1 MRLSAAFIPTLKENP
16 ADASIVSHQLM
27 IRAGLIRPL
36 AAGMYTWLPL
46 GLRVLNNIADHI
58 RVVMGDIGGQEILI
72 PTLQPDDLW
81 AESGRLDSYGD
92 EMLRLKDRHG
102 RGMIYGPTAEEAM
115 TDLFRKNVRSHKALP
130 QLWYQIHWKFRDE
143 IRPRFGVM
151 RGREFLM
158 KDGYSFDVSEDAAA
172 ETYNQIFGAYM
183 RLFQRLGLR
192 AMPVRADTGPI
203 GGKLSHEFHV
213 LADNGESGVFY
224 DPAWHDVDT
233 SALTLNDCAHL
244 YAATDDLHDP
254 KTWTGKPLV
263 ETKGIEVGHIFTFGT
278 RYSDPMQAKVTLDDG
293 TQAPVIMGSYGLG
306 VGRLVGAMIEACH
319 DDHGIIWPES
329 VAPYRYALINIG
341 MNDAACLE
349 TADRLYA
356 KLGGREAVLYD
367 DRDVGMG
374 VKLKD
379 ADLIGLPT
387 QIIVGPRDLKE
398 GVVQIKD
405 RKTGEKQM
413 VGVDTLT
420 PSFFQNS
427 AQSPR

>member
-1 MRLSAAFIPTLKENP
+1 
-16 ADASIVSHQLM
+16 
-27 IRAGLIRPL
+27 
-36 AAGMYTWLPL
+36 
-46 GLRVLNNIADHI
+46 
-58 RVVMGDIGGQEILI
+58 
-72 PTLQPDDLW
+72 
-81 AESGRLDSYGD
+81 
-92 EMLRLKDRHG
+92 
-102 RGMIYGPTAEEAM
+102 
-115 TDLFRKNVRSHKALP
+115 
-130 QLWYQIHWKFRDE
+130 
-143 IRPRFGVM
+143 
-151 RGREFLM
+151 
-158 KDGYSFDVSEDAAA
+158 
-172 ETYNQIFGAYM
+172 M

-306 VGRLVGAMIEACH
+306 VGRLVGAMIEPCH

-398 GVVQIKD
+398 GMVQIKD

>member
-27 IRAGLIRPL
+27 LRAGLIRPL

-46 GLRVLNNIADHI
+46 GLRVLNKIADHI
-58 RVVMGDIGGQEILI
+58 RVVMDDIGGQEILI

-172 ETYNQIFGAYM
+172 ETYDRIFGAYM
-183 RLFQRLGLR
+183 RLFHRLGLH

-203 GGKLSHEFHV
+203 GGKLSHEFHI
-213 LADNGESGVFY
+213 LASNGESGVFY
-224 DPAWHDVDT
+224 DPAWENVDT
-233 SALTLNDCAHL
+233 SALTLKDCAHL
-244 YAATDDLHDP
+244 YAATDDVHDP
-254 KTWTGKPLV
+254 KTWTGKPLM

-293 TQAPVIMGSYGLG
+293 TQSPVIMGSYGLG
-306 VGRLVGAMIEACH
+306 VGRLVGAMIEASH
-319 DDHGIIWPES
+319 DDKGIIWPEA
-329 VAPYRYALINIG
+329 VAPYRYALINLG
-341 MNDAACLE
+341 VSDAQCIE
-349 TADRLYA
+349 TCDGLYHQ
-356 KLGGREAVLYD
+356 LGGRDAVLYD

-374 VKLKD
+374 VKLND

-387 QIIVGPRDLKE
+387 QIVVGPRDLKE
-398 GVVQIKD
+398 GLVQVKN
-405 RKTGEKQM
+405 RKTGEKRM
-413 VGVDTLT
+413 VAVGA
-420 PSFFQNS
+420 SG
-427 AQSPR
+427 